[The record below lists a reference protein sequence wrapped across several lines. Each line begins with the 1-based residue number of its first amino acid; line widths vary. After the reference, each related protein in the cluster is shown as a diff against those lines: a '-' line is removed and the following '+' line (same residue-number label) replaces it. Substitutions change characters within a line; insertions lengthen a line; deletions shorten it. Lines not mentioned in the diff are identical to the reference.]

1 MHNKFVDQVDMELK
15 RAERYSVF
23 VSIVIL
29 DLSFLET
36 YLEEDESEAAQ
47 AVLKKVRQSIRI
59 MDYVSPLEDNKIG
72 LLFPETPRQGAEIV
86 GRRISEL
93 VRDHLSKK
101 EKLSVDRVIPFQMAS
116 FPDAAGTITI
126 SDFLK
131 NYSTNSQN

>member
-1 MHNKFVDQVDMELK
+1 MHNKFVSQVDMELK

-36 YLEEDESEAAQ
+36 YVEEHDSETSKE
-47 AVLKKVRQSIRI
+47 VINKIRQSIRI
-59 MDYVSPLEDNKIG
+59 MDYASSLEDNKIG

-86 GRRISEL
+86 GRRISEIIK
-93 VRDHLSKK
+93 DYLSKR

>member
-1 MHNKFVDQVDMELK
+1 MHNKFVNQVDMELK

-36 YLEEDESEAAQ
+36 YFEGHDSKAAK
-47 AVLKKVRQSIRI
+47 AVIDKVRESIRI

-72 LLFPETPRQGAEIV
+72 VLFPETPRQGAEIV
-86 GRRISEL
+86 GRRISEIIK
-93 VRDHLSKK
+93 DHLSKK
-101 EKLSVDRVIPFQMAS
+101 EKLSVNRIIPFQMAS
-116 FPDAAGTITI
+116 YPDAAGTITI